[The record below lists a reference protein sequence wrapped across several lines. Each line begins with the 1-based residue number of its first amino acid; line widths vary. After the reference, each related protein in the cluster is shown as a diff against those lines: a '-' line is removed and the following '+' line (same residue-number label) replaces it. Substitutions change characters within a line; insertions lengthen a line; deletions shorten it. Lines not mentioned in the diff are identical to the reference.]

1 VPVQVLQRAFSILDI
16 LALREAGL
24 AELSQLTG
32 IQKTTLHNILKTL
45 VELGAVTRTTG
56 GRYAIGSKIAELGE
70 PEFRRVSLQPLAQRI
85 ANDLTAQIGE
95 SVVISVLRGA
105 ERFVIAYTDG
115 PQELTVRLDLSERR
129 SPYNASTG
137 RVLLA
142 YLSAAERERVIDLRG
157 LPGDEWST
165 IATREELLASLDEIR
180 SAGLALLLHVNQEVQ
195 TLAAPVLAPDGRA
208 YAAVGVR
215 MPASRF
221 LNGRREAVIEGVR
234 AAAAKMSE
242 LIGFQASSVGV

>member
-1 VPVQVLQRAFSILDI
+1 MPVQVLLRAFSVLDI
-16 LALREAGL
+16 LALHEAGL
-24 AELSQLTG
+24 AELSQVTG

-45 VELGAVTRTTG
+45 VELGAVKRTSG
-56 GRYAIGSKIAELGE
+56 GRYAIGAKIAELGE

-85 ANDLTAQIGE
+85 ANDLTAEIGE

-129 SPYNASTG
+129 SPYDASTG

-142 YLSAAERERVIDLRG
+142 YLPAAERERVIELRG
-157 LPGDEWST
+157 LPGDEWRAIT
-165 IATREELLASLDEIR
+165 TREELLTALDEIR
-180 SAGLALLLHVNQEVQ
+180 RNGLALHLHVSQEIQ
-195 TLAAPVLAPDGRA
+195 TLAAPVLGPDGRA
-208 YAAVGVR
+208 WAAIGVR

-221 LNGRREAVIEGVR
+221 LNGRREAVIGGIQHASR
-234 AAAAKMSE
+234 RMAE
-242 LIGFQASSVGV
+242 LLGFQATAAQV

>member
-1 VPVQVLQRAFSILDI
+1 MPVQVLQRAFSILDI

-45 VELGAVTRTTG
+45 VELGAVTRTVG
-56 GRYAIGSKIAELGE
+56 GRYAIGAKIAELGE

-85 ANDLTAQIGE
+85 ANGLTAEIGE

-157 LPGDEWST
+157 LPGDEWRAIT
-165 IATREELLASLDEIR
+165 TREELNASLDEIR
-180 SAGLALLLHVNQEVQ
+180 
-195 TLAAPVLAPDGRA
+195 
-208 YAAVGVR
+208 
-215 MPASRF
+215 
-221 LNGRREAVIEGVR
+221 
-234 AAAAKMSE
+234 
-242 LIGFQASSVGV
+242 